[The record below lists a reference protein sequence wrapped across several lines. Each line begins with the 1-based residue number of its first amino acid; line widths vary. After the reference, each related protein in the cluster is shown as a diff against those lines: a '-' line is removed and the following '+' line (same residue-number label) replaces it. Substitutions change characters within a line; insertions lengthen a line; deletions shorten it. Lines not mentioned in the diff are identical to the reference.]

1 MLVLE
6 EVPAPPMRSS
16 SQLQPAELAEAAR
29 LGLTANDLEQLIED
43 LAQKEFTQVTP
54 TTNRAHAHSP
64 GGGGRRQR

>member
-29 LGLTANDLEQLIED
+29 LGLTANDLEQL
-43 LAQKEFTQVTP
+43 
-54 TTNRAHAHSP
+54 
-64 GGGGRRQR
+64 